1 MIITKRNK
9 QPNKQKK
16 KEKRTTKNR
25 NRLCKKQTCICI
37 VAAMSETM
45 LKTEKFFIEMILF
58 SINMMDLYLIS
69 CPFILCKK
77 RLENVTKVFISE
89 VFVASLK
96 ISKLLDANKYLV
108 ECYWPN
114 VA

>member
-9 QPNKQKK
+9 QPNKQK
-16 KEKRTTKNR
+16 KRTTKNR

-77 RLENVTKVFISE
+77 RLENVAKVFISE
-89 VFVASLK
+89 VFLARLK
-96 ISKLLDANKYLV
+96 ISEPIDAK
-108 ECYWPN
+108 
-114 VA
+114 